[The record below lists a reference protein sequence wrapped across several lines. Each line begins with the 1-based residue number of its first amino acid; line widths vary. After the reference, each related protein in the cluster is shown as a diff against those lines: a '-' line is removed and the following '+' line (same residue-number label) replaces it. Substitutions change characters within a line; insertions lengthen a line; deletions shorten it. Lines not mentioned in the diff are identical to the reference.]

1 MLPRNAAQ
9 PPRST
14 PKLLVLPPTLGDTC
28 LAIRKAL
35 GLSRSVAYDAHGV
48 SQSYLFD
55 IENNLR
61 VPTSG
66 ILDRLI
72 DAYGLDSQQAQHL
85 HELREPAH
93 HLPATGEL
101 GAQLQHHIG
110 LIPHLDDLEA
120 KGILAAYIDPLYNIL
135 ACNNSFHTAW
145 PGLAETDSLLSW
157 IFEPTAAQSAPDR
170 DREAAHTVAITR
182 ALAGR
187 YRDSG
192 QTKKLLR
199 KLSHHDEFTRRW
211 TSTIDVAY
219 GRAPDD
225 LLHRDYPPT
234 GESRSFTMTK
244 TGVSRLPH
252 ISLITLIP
260 MPNNGPETA

>member
-1 MLPRNAAQ
+1 M
-9 PPRST
+9 
-14 PKLLVLPPTLGDTC
+14 PPTLGDTC
-28 LAIRKAL
+28 LAIRKQL
-35 GLSRSVAYDAHGV
+35 GLSRSAAYDAHGV

-55 IENNLR
+55 IESNLR
-61 VPTSG
+61 VPTSA

-72 DAYGLDSQQAQHL
+72 DAYGLDSQHGQHL

-101 GAQLQHHIG
+101 GVQLQHHIG
-110 LIPHLDDLEA
+110 LIPHLDNLEI
-120 KGILAAYIDPLYNIL
+120 KGILGAYVDPLYNIL

-145 PGLAETDSLLSW
+145 PGLTEADSLLSW
-157 IFEPTAAQSAPDR
+157 IFGPAAAHSAPDH

-211 TSTIDVAY
+211 TSAIDVAY
-219 GRAPDD
+219 GRSPDD
-225 LLHRDYPPT
+225 LLHRHAPAT
-234 GESRSFTMTK
+234 GESTSFTMTK
-244 TGVSRLPH
+244 TGAYRLPDV
-252 ISLITLIP
+252 SLITLIP
-260 MPNNGPETA
+260 MPYNDPDLS

>member
-1 MLPRNAAQ
+1 M
-9 PPRST
+9 PPN
-14 PKLLVLPPTLGDTC
+14 LGDTC
-28 LAIRKAL
+28 LVIRKTL
-35 GLSRSVAYDAHGV
+35 GLSRSAAYSAHGV

-55 IENNLR
+55 IENNMR
-61 VPTSG
+61 VPTSA
-66 ILDRLI
+66 ILDRMI

-85 HELREPAH
+85 RELREPAH
-93 HLPATGEL
+93 YLPATGEL

-110 LIPHLDDLEA
+110 LIPHLDGLEA
-120 KGILAAYIDPLYNIL
+120 KGVLGAYIDPLYNIL
-135 ACNNSFHTAW
+135 ACNESFHSAW
-145 PGLAETDSLLSW
+145 PGLAEADSLLSW
-157 IFEPTAAQSAPDR
+157 IFEPAAAHSAPDR

-219 GRAPDD
+219 GRSPDD
-225 LLHRDYPPT
+225 LLHRRHPTT
-234 GESRSFTMTK
+234 GESTSFTMTK
-244 TGVSRLPH
+244 AGVCRLPEV
-252 ISLITLIP
+252 SLITLIP
-260 MPNNGPETA
+260 MPYNGPDPT

>member
-1 MLPRNAAQ
+1 M
-9 PPRST
+9 
-14 PKLLVLPPTLGDTC
+14 LPPTLGDTC
-28 LAIRKAL
+28 LAIRKQL
-35 GLSRSVAYDAHGV
+35 RLSRSAAYDAHGV
-48 SQSYLFD
+48 SQSYLYD

-61 VPTSG
+61 VPTSA

-110 LIPHLDDLEA
+110 LIPHLDDLA
-120 KGILAAYIDPLYNIL
+120 TKGILGAYIDPLYNIL
-135 ACNNSFHTAW
+135 ACNNSFHAAW
-145 PGLAETDSLLSW
+145 PGLTETDSLLSW
-157 IFEPTAAQSAPDR
+157 IFEPAAAVTAPDR
-170 DREAAHTVAITR
+170 DREATHTVAITR

-199 KLSHHDEFTRRW
+199 KLSHHDDFTRRW
-211 TSTIDVAY
+211 TSTIDVAS
-219 GRAPDD
+219 GRSPDD
-225 LLHRDYPPT
+225 LLHRHHPDT
-234 GESRSFTMTK
+234 RKSMSFTMTK
-244 TGVSRLPH
+244 TAVSRLPNV
-252 ISLITLIP
+252 SLITLIP
-260 MPNNGPETA
+260 MPYNGPDPA